1 MIPYSNYPT
10 QLVNNS
16 PTSDKHVLNSIWL
29 LRRRETHFK
38 DSFLEVPPDVLDR
51 VQTGGEGRPIY
62 RQPDTMLLEPCFNF
76 SGSLYRGV
84 ILQANNVGH
93 LLLGRFPVINGW

>member
-1 MIPYSNYPT
+1 MIPYSKYPT
-10 QLVNNS
+10 QLGNNS

-84 ILQANNVGH
+84 ILQANNVGY

>member
-1 MIPYSNYPT
+1 MQET
-10 QLVNNS
+10 C
-16 PTSDKHVLNSIWL
+16 TSVHTVGCKFGFYDVRK
-29 LRRRETHFK
+29 HFK

-93 LLLGRFPVINGW
+93 LLLGRFPVLNGW